1 MFGSFRAGIQ
11 VWLVERGTGC
21 SPGEWLELKEARRIL
36 YTIRAEFGPSGNGLD
51 GLYQL
56 NGNWLVLTC

>member
-1 MFGSFRAGIQ
+1 M
-11 VWLVERGTGC
+11 WLVERGTGC

-36 YTIRAEFGPSGNGLD
+36 YTIRAEFGPSGNDLD